1 MKKTM
6 LSVAVLT
13 GLFAFGA
20 SAADPAAGDIDT
32 TSATLTWEAKVPTVV
47 KGEWVTITG
56 QNGGALA
63 DAGLTINPDGSF
75 TSENVLVEV
84 RYYDSATNEV
94 GLPVVVGTE
103 SAASSGVAP
112 ESITY
117 RVDVP
122 AFTSEK
128 GADLSDV
135 DVSVY
140 KDGSPVATNAA
151 LKSTASDAW
160 KTQWKISNAPG
171 TGMGNVVAGDVV
183 TATTVLRADVEFAA
197 YTATP

>member
-20 SAADPAAGDIDT
+20 SANPSNGDIDT

-47 KGEWVTITG
+47 NGEWITITG
-56 QNGGALA
+56 QNGGALV

-75 TSENVLVEV
+75 TSEDVLVEV
-84 RYYDSATNEV
+84 RYYNSETNEV

-122 AFTSEK
+122 AFVSEK
-128 GADLSDV
+128 GVDLSNV
-135 DVSVY
+135 DVSVF
-140 KDGSPVATNAA
+140 KDDTVVKTNSA
-151 LKSTASDAW
+151 LESKDANAW
-160 KTQWKISNAPG
+160 QTKWKIANAPG
-171 TGMGNVVAGDVV
+171 TGMDNVIAGDVI
-183 TATTVLRADVEFAA
+183 TATTVLRADVAFAT
-197 YTATP
+197 YTP

>member
-20 SAADPAAGDIDT
+20 SANPSAGDIDT

-47 KGEWVTITG
+47 SGEWITITG

-63 DAGLTINPDGSF
+63 DAGLKINPDGSF

-84 RYYDSATNEV
+84 RYYDSDTNEV

-122 AFTSEK
+122 AFVSEK
-128 GADLSDV
+128 GVDLSNV
-135 DVSVY
+135 DVSVF
-140 KDGSPVATNAA
+140 KDGTVVKTNSA
-151 LKSTASDAW
+151 LKSTAADAW
-160 KTQWKISNAPG
+160 KTEWKIANAPG
-171 TGMGNVVAGDVV
+171 TGMDNVIAGDVI

-197 YTATP
+197 YTTP

>member
-13 GLFAFGA
+13 GLFSFGA

-47 KGEWVTITG
+47 NGEWITITG
-56 QNGGALA
+56 QNGGALV

-84 RYYDSATNEV
+84 RYYDSATNVV

-103 SAASSGVAP
+103 TAASSGVAP

-122 AFTSEK
+122 AFVSEK
-128 GADLSDV
+128 GVDLSNV
-135 DVSVY
+135 DVSVF
-140 KDGSPVATNAA
+140 KDDVVVATNSA
-151 LKSTASDAW
+151 LKSTAADAW
-160 KTQWKISNAPG
+160 QTQWKIANAPG
-171 TGMGNVVAGDVV
+171 TGMSNVIAGDVI

-197 YTATP
+197 YTTP

>member
-1 MKKTM
+1 M

-20 SAADPAAGDIDT
+20 SANPSAGDIDT

-47 KGEWVTITG
+47 NGEWITITG
-56 QNGGALA
+56 QNGGALT

-84 RYYDSATNEV
+84 RYYDSDTNEV

-103 SAASSGVAP
+103 SATSSGVAP

-122 AFTSEK
+122 TFTSEK
-128 GADLSDV
+128 GVDLSNV
-135 DVSVY
+135 DVSVF
-140 KDGSPVATNAA
+140 KDGSPAATNAS
-151 LKSTASDAW
+151 LKSTAADAW
-160 KTQWKISNAPG
+160 KTEWKIANAPG
-171 TGMGNVVAGDVV
+171 TGMSNVTAGDVI
-183 TATTVLRADVEFAA
+183 TATTVLRADVEFAT
-197 YTATP
+197 YTTP

>member
-20 SAADPAAGDIDT
+20 SANPSAGDIDT
-32 TSATLTWEAKVPTVV
+32 TSATLSWEAKVPTVV
-47 KGEWVTITG
+47 NGEWITITG

-84 RYYDSATNEV
+84 RYYDSDTNEV

-122 AFTSEK
+122 TFTSDK
-128 GADLSDV
+128 GVDLSNV

-140 KDGSPVATNAA
+140 KDGSVVKANSA
-151 LKSTASDAW
+151 LKSTDKDAW
-160 KTQWKISNAPG
+160 KTEWKIANAPG

-183 TATTVLRADVEFAA
+183 TATTVLRADVEFA
-197 YTATP
+197 THTP

>member
-13 GLFAFGA
+13 GLFSFGL
-20 SAADPAAGDIDT
+20 SAAEPAAGDIDT

-47 KGEWVTITG
+47 SGEWVTITG
-56 QNGGALA
+56 QNGGALV
-63 DAGLTINPDGSF
+63 DAGLKINPDGSF

-84 RYYDSATNEV
+84 RYYDSETNEV

-112 ESITY
+112 DSITY

-128 GADLSDV
+128 GVDLSDV
-135 DVSVY
+135 DVSVF
-140 KDGSPVATNAA
+140 KDGSPVATNAS
-151 LKSTASDAW
+151 LKSTAADAW
-160 KTQWKISNAPG
+160 KTEWKIANAPG
-171 TGMGNVVAGDVV
+171 TGMSNVTAGDVI

-197 YTATP
+197 YTTP

>member
-47 KGEWVTITG
+47 SGEWITITG

-63 DAGLTINPDGSF
+63 NAGLTINPDGSF
-75 TSENVLVEV
+75 SSENVLVEV
-84 RYYDSATNEV
+84 RYYNSDTLEV
-94 GLPVVVGTE
+94 GQPVVVGTE
-103 SAASSGVAP
+103 TAAGSGVAP
-112 ESITY
+112 GSITY

-122 AFTSEK
+122 SFTSEK
-128 GADLSDV
+128 NADLSNV

-140 KDGSPVATNAA
+140 KDGAPVATNSA
-151 LKSTASDAW
+151 LTSTATDAW
-160 KTQWKISNAPG
+160 KTEWKITNAPG
-171 TGMGNVVAGDVV
+171 TGMGNVIAGDVV
-183 TATTVLRADVEFAA
+183 TATTVLRADVEFA
-197 YTATP
+197 TK